1 MLSGKTML
9 PTDTQSAGK
18 IVFGPF
24 ELNIQTAELYKKG
37 HKLQLSG
44 RSAQLLVILA
54 QQAGHLVSREH
65 LRLTLWPQ
73 DTYVDFD
80 HGLNN
85 CISRIRQVLGDSVEL
100 PRYIDTLPK
109 QGYRFIGEVRVSEP
123 AQTFPAD
130 NLAEMPVGPPVPLS
144 VDSETS
150 LPNPPEEKPSQ
161 RSWLWALSAVAAVVA
176 SAAMASFLLRSSPVP
191 PVVEGVSQITDDGN
205 PKSITGLVSDGSR
218 VYFNEIRDGTQVL
231 AQVATTGGESGLI
244 TQNIPGSELAG
255 IASDPS
261 RLLVISSD
269 LWVLPL
275 PAGEPRR
282 LPVYFDKNH
291 PGDRLAGADAGS
303 FPDGRIA
310 FTSYASLYLTERDG
324 SNPRKLFDFQSVAS
338 NPVVSPDG
346 KKIRL
351 SVLHRRSPIR
361 EIWEL
366 NSDGSGAHPLLKNW
380 QNHFDS
386 CCGRW
391 TADGKRFVFQSRREG
406 RTDLWV
412 LPEEKRWF
420 GGEPSPMR
428 LTNGPLSYEL
438 PYPSA
443 DGKHIYVIGR
453 KQRGELV
460 RFDRNSQQFV
470 PFLSGISATDL
481 TVSRDGKWIAYE
493 SYPDHSLWRSRVD
506 GSERL
511 QLIYPPAHIFYP
523 RISPDGTKVAYGSL
537 DANGNVGAY
546 VVSLDGGMP
555 WKIVDHAVN
564 GVNWSPDSNSVV
576 ADITA
581 AAGFPHVVVQT
592 TDLRTGKNNLIPD
605 SAGKGGVW
613 WPSQNMLVAPNCSG
627 GGECEFVTFDFTTQK
642 WSHLVKGPFDHWTPS
657 ADGEYLYYTTG
668 NIDPKLMRI
677 RFSNHKLEEVTSLKN
692 FRRIED
698 EVTQS
703 WIGVTPDRSPL
714 LTRDIGTDEIY
725 DISLR
730 WH

>member
-1 MLSGKTML
+1 ML

-85 CISRIRQVLGDSVEL
+85 CISRIRQVLVDSVEL

-109 QGYRFIGEVRVSEP
+109 QGYRFIGEIRVSEP
-123 AQTFPAD
+123 AQTFPGD
-130 NLAEMPVGPPVPLS
+130 NLAELPVESPIPLS

-150 LPNPPEEKPSQ
+150 LPNPPEKKPSQ
-161 RSWLWALSAVAAVVA
+161 RSWLWAISAVAAVVA
-176 SAAMASFLLRSSPVP
+176 FAATVSLLWSSPPP

-255 IASDPS
+255 IVSDPS

-282 LPVYFDKNH
+282 LPAHLVMNH
-291 PGDRLAGADAGS
+291 PGDRLAGADAGF

-324 SNPRKLFDFQSVAS
+324 SNTRKLVDFQSVAS
-338 NPVVSPDG
+338 NPVVSRDG

-366 NSDGSGAHPLLKNW
+366 NSDGSGAHPLLKDW
-380 QNHFDS
+380 QNRFDS

-391 TADGKRFVFQSRREG
+391 TTDGKRFVFQSRREG

-412 LPEEKRWF
+412 LPEGKRWF
-420 GGEPSPMR
+420 GGASSPLR

-438 PYPSA
+438 PCPSA

-460 RFDRNSQQFV
+460 RYDRNSQQFV
-470 PFLSGISATDL
+470 PFLFGISATDA
-481 TVSRDGKWIAYE
+481 TVSRDGKWVAYE
-493 SYPDHSLWRSRVD
+493 SYPDHLLWRSRID

-511 QLIYPPAHIFYP
+511 QLNLSACSRLLSANLTRRDKSGLWFPGCEWQRRCIC
-523 RISPDGTKVAYGSL
+523 RLSGWRDTQENYGSC
-537 DANGNVGAY
+537 GE
-546 VVSLDGGMP
+546 
-555 WKIVDHAVN
+555 
-564 GVNWSPDSNSVV
+564 
-576 ADITA
+576 
-581 AAGFPHVVVQT
+581 
-592 TDLRTGKNNLIPD
+592 RCE
-605 SAGKGGVW
+605 
-613 WPSQNMLVAPNCSG
+613 LV
-627 GGECEFVTFDFTTQK
+627 T
-642 WSHLVKGPFDHWTPS
+642 
-657 ADGEYLYYTTG
+657 
-668 NIDPKLMRI
+668 
-677 RFSNHKLEEVTSLKN
+677 
-692 FRRIED
+692 
-698 EVTQS
+698 
-703 WIGVTPDRSPL
+703 
-714 LTRDIGTDEIY
+714 
-725 DISLR
+725 
-730 WH
+730 